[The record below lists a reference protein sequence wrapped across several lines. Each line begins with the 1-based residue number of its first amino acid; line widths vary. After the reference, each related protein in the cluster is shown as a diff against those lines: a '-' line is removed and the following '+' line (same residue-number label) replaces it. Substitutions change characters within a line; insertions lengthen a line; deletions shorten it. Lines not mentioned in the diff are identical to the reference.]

1 MKLKNLMDE
10 RQMSIYR
17 LSQISHIPYST
28 LSDLVNGKTSIMKC
42 SLSTVSKIA
51 NALQVDV
58 NVFVEPEDKFARWYD
73 EQSFELFK
81 SNVCHILKNQ
91 GDIAFI
97 IDTLEQDRIRTLYQR
112 HQFAKAFYMLAMLDY
127 LCRVNDIPICAD
139 YNDLRN
145 YKLQKP
151 LYPSSVLVMAEV
163 SKSDDVIKRCEDET
177 IPESKRY
184 NIYESKVRHIG

>member
-127 LCRVNDIPICAD
+127 LCRVNDIPI
-139 YNDLRN
+139 
-145 YKLQKP
+145 
-151 LYPSSVLVMAEV
+151 
-163 SKSDDVIKRCEDET
+163 
-177 IPESKRY
+177 
-184 NIYESKVRHIG
+184 

>member
-58 NVFVEPEDKFARWYD
+58 NVFV
-73 EQSFELFK
+73 
-81 SNVCHILKNQ
+81 
-91 GDIAFI
+91 
-97 IDTLEQDRIRTLYQR
+97 
-112 HQFAKAFYMLAMLDY
+112 
-127 LCRVNDIPICAD
+127 
-139 YNDLRN
+139 
-145 YKLQKP
+145 
-151 LYPSSVLVMAEV
+151 
-163 SKSDDVIKRCEDET
+163 
-177 IPESKRY
+177 
-184 NIYESKVRHIG
+184 